1 LQKVLGIRAGDGDER
16 AVFQQGKG
24 HGEDKSLILQNGW
37 PLRKPLTLPPQ
48 ESMAM
53 TYDLILTGGTVV
65 NHDGEGARD
74 IGVKNERIAAIGDL
88 RQASAGETIDC
99 RGLHILPGVID
110 SQVHFREPGL
120 EHKEDLETGSRA
132 AVLGGVTAV
141 FEMPNTNPLTT
152 SEATLADKV
161 RRGSGRMH
169 CDFAFWVGGTRDN
182 ARDVGELERLPGAAG
197 IKVFMG
203 SSTGDLLV
211 EDDEGV
217 ASVLR
222 NTRRR
227 AAFHSED
234 EFRLRERLGERIEG
248 DPSSHPVWRDEI
260 AALRCTERLV
270 RIARNVRA
278 RIHVLHISTAEE
290 ISFLQQH
297 KDVATCEATPHHLTL
312 SADDYLRLGTLI
324 QMNPPVRAS
333 RHRDGVWHGIAQ
345 GIVDVLG
352 SDHAPHTLA
361 EKAKP
366 YPASPSGMTGVQ
378 TLVPVMLDHVN
389 AGRLTLQRFVDL
401 SSHGPQRIFGIARK
415 GRIAAGYD
423 ADFTVVDMK
432 RRETITNAQAGSKAG
447 WTPYDGKEVTG
458 WPVGT
463 VIRGRRIMWEGEIVT
478 PGQGRA
484 VEFSEALPG

>member
-1 LQKVLGIRAGDGDER
+1 
-16 AVFQQGKG
+16 
-24 HGEDKSLILQNGW
+24 
-37 PLRKPLTLPPQ
+37 
-48 ESMAM
+48 M

-74 IGVKNERIAAIGDL
+74 IGVKNGRIAAIGDL
-88 RQASAGETIDC
+88 RQASADETIDC
-99 RGLHILPGVID
+99 RGLHILPGVVD

-217 ASVLR
+217 ASILR

-270 RIARNVRA
+270 RIARDVRA

-290 ISFLQQH
+290 ILFLEQH

-312 SADDYLRLGTLI
+312 TADDYLRLGTLI
-324 QMNPPVRAS
+324 QMNPPVRPS

-378 TLVPVMLDHVN
+378 TLVPIMLDHVN

-401 SSHGPQRIFGIARK
+401 SSHGPQRIFGMARK

-463 VIRGRRIMWEGEIVT
+463 VIRGRRVMWEGEIVT

-484 VEFSEALPG
+484 VEFSEALPA

>member
-1 LQKVLGIRAGDGDER
+1 
-16 AVFQQGKG
+16 
-24 HGEDKSLILQNGW
+24 
-37 PLRKPLTLPPQ
+37 
-48 ESMAM
+48 MAM
-53 TYDLILTGGTVV
+53 IYDLILTGGTVV

-74 IGVKNERIAAIGDL
+74 IGVKDGRIAAIGDL

-152 SEATLADKV
+152 SEAALADKV
-161 RRGSGRMH
+161 RRGTDRMH
-169 CDFAFWVGGTRDN
+169 CDFAFWVGGTREN
-182 ARDVGELERLPGAAG
+182 AGDVGELERLPGAAG

-217 ASVLR
+217 ASILR

-260 AALRCTERLV
+260 AALRCTERLI
-270 RIARNVRA
+270 RIAQQVRA

-290 ISFLQQH
+290 ILFLEQH

-312 SADDYLRLGTLI
+312 SADDYARLGTLI
-324 QMNPPVRAS
+324 QMNPPVRDK
-333 RHRDGVWHGIAQ
+333 RHRDGVWHGISQ

-378 TLVPVMLDHVN
+378 TLVPIMLDHVN

-401 SSHGPQRIFGIARK
+401 SSHGPQRIFGMARK

-423 ADFTVVDMK
+423 ADFTIVDMK
-432 RRETITNAQAGSKAG
+432 RRQTITNAQAGSKAG
-447 WTPYDGKEVTG
+447 WTPYDGRDVTG

-463 VIRGRRIMWEGEIVT
+463 VIRGRRVMWEGEIVT

-484 VEFSEALPG
+484 VEFAEALVV

>member
-1 LQKVLGIRAGDGDER
+1 
-16 AVFQQGKG
+16 
-24 HGEDKSLILQNGW
+24 
-37 PLRKPLTLPPQ
+37 
-48 ESMAM
+48 MAPI
-53 TYDLILTGGTVV
+53 YDLILTGGTVV
-65 NHDGEGARD
+65 NHDGQGFRD
-74 IGVKNERIAAIGDL
+74 VGINGGRIAAIGDL

-99 RGLHILPGVID
+99 RGLHILPGVVD

-152 SEATLADKV
+152 SETTLADKV
-161 RRGSGRMH
+161 RRATGRMH

-182 ARDVGELERLPGAAG
+182 AKDAGDLERLPGAAG

-217 ASVLR
+217 ASILR

-234 EFRLRERLGERIEG
+234 EFRLRERLGERIAG

-270 RIARNVRA
+270 RIARQVRA

-290 ISFLQQH
+290 IGFLEQH

-312 SADDYLRLGTLI
+312 SADDYAQLGTLI
-324 QMNPPVRAS
+324 QMNPPVRAT
-333 RHRDGVWHGIAQ
+333 RHRDGVWYGVAQ

-378 TLVPVMLDHVN
+378 TLVPIMLDHVN

-401 SSHGPQRIFGIARK
+401 TSHGPQRIFGIARK

-423 ADFTVVDMK
+423 ADLTIVDLK
-432 RRETITNAQAGSKAG
+432 RRDTIANAQQGSKAG
-447 WTPYDGKEVTG
+447 WTPYDGRQVTG

-463 VIRGRRIMWEGEIVT
+463 IVRGRRVMWEGEIVT
-478 PGQGRA
+478 PSQGRA
-484 VEFSEALPG
+484 VEFSEALAR